1 MFPRGGYYLL
11 DVDPDRILG
20 QEFDEFHELAVFLV
34 EMIGGDPDSVTPG
47 DLALTM
53 RNCIFYPNPTQ
64 NGSSNILI
72 HQYLLILLRIMNFFS
87 SLASLFLLFLLGL
100 KTFLWTRGTG
110 LRLPHSLSAL
120 FVFFEFKTEV
130 RES

>member
-20 QEFDEFHELAVFLV
+20 QEFDEFHKLTVYFGWDDWCRVTLF
-34 EMIGGDPDSVTPG
+34 PLTSDSVTPG

-72 HQYLLILLRIMNFFS
+72 HQY
-87 SLASLFLLFLLGL
+87 
-100 KTFLWTRGTG
+100 TY
-110 LRLPHSLSAL
+110 
-120 FVFFEFKTEV
+120 
-130 RES
+130 